1 MGRPRKLLNAQ
12 TGNLTVEEQERLK
25 AEEEKLYNYEKLDF
39 GYFPAG
45 LLREAFP
52 EWERISKIVGDLPLS
67 ELDQQTMVR
76 YCNYSYLYS
85 DVAEQVAYQGPITPE
100 GKKNPLVDVM
110 NSYSK
115 ELKAATS
122 DLGLTI
128 NSRLKIVAPAEKEK
142 EEEDPMG
149 QMLNFVRKEG

>member
-12 TGNLTVEEQERLK
+12 EGNLTVEQQEEKKR
-25 AEEEKLYNYEKLDF
+25 EEEALYNYAPLDF
-39 GYFPAG
+39 GYYPAG

-52 EWERISKIVGDLPLS
+52 EWERISHIIGELPIS

-76 YCNYSYLYS
+76 YCNYSHLYS
-85 DVAEQVAYQGPITPE
+85 DATERLAYEGAITPE

-115 ELKAATS
+115 ELKAATT

-142 EEEDPMG
+142 EEVDPMG
-149 QMLNFVRKEG
+149 ELLKFARK

>member
-12 TGNLTVEEQERLK
+12 EGNLTREQQDEKR
-25 AEEEKLYNYEKLDF
+25 AEEEALYNYAKLDF
-39 GYFPAG
+39 SYFPAG
-45 LLREAFP
+45 LLKEAFP
-52 EWERISKIVGDLPLS
+52 EWERISGIIGDLPLS
-67 ELDQQTMVR
+67 ELDQQTLVR

-85 DVAEQVAYQGPITPE
+85 EATEAVAYEGAITPD
-100 GKKNPLVDVM
+100 GKKNPMVDVM

-128 NSRLKIVAPAEKEK
+128 NSRLKITAPAEKEK
-142 EEEDPMG
+142 PVNDPMG
-149 QMLNFVRKEG
+149 EMLKFKRA